1 MLPGPDNEDNESD
14 PMEHASDKP
23 VLEVKDLAISYQTRK
38 QLVPAVRGVN
48 FTVRQGQT
56 VGVVGESGC
65 GKSTIA
71 FGILDFL
78 GS

>member
-1 MLPGPDNEDNESD
+1 MNESD
-14 PMEHASDKP
+14 PMEHTSDIP

-56 VGVVGESGC
+56 VGVVGE
-65 GKSTIA
+65 
-71 FGILDFL
+71 
-78 GS
+78 